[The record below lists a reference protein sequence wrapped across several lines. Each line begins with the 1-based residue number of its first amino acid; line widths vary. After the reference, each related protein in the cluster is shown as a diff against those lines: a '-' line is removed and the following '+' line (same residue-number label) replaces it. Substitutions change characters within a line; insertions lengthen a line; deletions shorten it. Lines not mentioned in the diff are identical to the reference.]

1 MSTIVLSPPVRNGL
15 AVGVG
20 VGVSGFAFG
29 SAGVTAGLSV
39 AQTCVLSLA
48 AFTGASQF
56 AFAGVFASGGS
67 LLAGTAGALL
77 LGARNTLYGLR
88 LADHL
93 AWRGSKRALAAHG
106 VIDET
111 AAVSIGYRTR
121 GEARLAFLTT
131 AVTLYILWNATT
143 FAGALATGQVTDPA
157 ALGLDAVGPAV
168 FLALIWPRLQDGGR
182 ERVVALLAVI
192 IAIATVPLLPAGL
205 PVLLA
210 AAATF
215 AVFLMRGAGS

>member
-1 MSTIVLSPPVRNGL
+1 MTTMLLSPPVRNGL

-20 VGVSGFAFG
+20 VGVSGVAFG
-29 SAGVTAGLSV
+29 SAAVTAGLTIPQ
-39 AQTCVLSLA
+39 ACVLSLV

-56 AFAGVFASGGS
+56 AFVGVFASGGS

-88 LADHL
+88 LADVL
-93 AWRGSKRALAAHG
+93 GWQGGKRALAAHG

-111 AAVSIGYRTR
+111 AAVSISYRDR
-121 GEARLAFLTT
+121 AEARLAFLTT
-131 AVTLYILWNATT
+131 AVTLYVLWNATT
-143 FAGALATGQVTDPA
+143 FAGAYATGQIADPA

-168 FLALIWPRLQDGGR
+168 FLALVWPRLQEGAK
-182 ERVVALLAVI
+182 ERVVALGAVM
-192 IAIATVPLLPAGL
+192 IALLTIPLFPAGL

-215 AVFLMRGAGS
+215 AVFFMKGQRA